1 MRKILLVLFILCL
14 TFSAE
19 AAVNNSPF
27 KLETEY
33 NPEEMQIAAEC
44 INNFYRGIT
53 PKEKFV
59 SDGFGGVLLF
69 CQRDSAKE
77 ASVYI
82 FPNTD
87 IDTLKGVYNDQVSA
101 NLKRFIYS
109 RILYMGIFIIL
120 ANVYF
125 NCIKIDGRKLHLSL
139 SRLFY
144 LAISIFVCVFI
155 IASFEKYLKANTKIP
170 LEALT
175 TYQTENG
182 IYSRNE
188 IPELMKYYDAKY
200 QDYCSKQD

>member
-69 CQRDSAKE
+69 CPRDSAKE

-101 NLKRFIYS
+101 NLKRFISS

-120 ANVYF
+120 ANVSF
-125 NCIKIDGRKLHLSL
+125 NCIKIDGRKLLLGL